1 MGGSHD
7 SAASDVNDSFGE
19 ERPVILTDSAVK
31 AALDAIAA
39 EGNPGDGLRVS
50 IVGGGCSG
58 YQYNLDFENEDRT
71 GDTVMQFEGLRVF
84 LDWVSGEYMR
94 GTVIDYVTGDNGS
107 GFRFNNPNAR
117 RMCSCSH
124 SR

>member
-94 GTVIDYVTGDNGS
+94 GTVIDYATGDNGS